1 VKIGIDMLAD
11 QSSGRARGTGRYARG
26 LVGALLAQPG
36 HEFTL
41 YYYDRLPRQVEHV
54 GGRLRELPAGDSL
67 HLSAARLVR
76 DNPDQLDLLLLT
88 CPLENFQGY
97 LPPFPALRGPKLAAI
112 LYDLIP
118 LRFPEH
124 YLAHHGIAQSYR
136 RALAALR
143 QYDLLLAISESARRD
158 AVELLGV
165 APERVVNIG
174 AGSDDGFF
182 CPATSPAAEAGDWLA
197 KQGIH
202 QPFVYGLTA
211 LDYRKNLAGLLAA
224 FERLPRQILES
235 HQFVVTCATESAD
248 EGRRVREAIDRSAVA
263 SRLVLTGR
271 VDDPQLR
278 TLYQH
283 ATAFVF
289 PSLYEG
295 FGLPLVEAMQCGAAV
310 IAGDNSSQA
319 EVVGDAALLA
329 KTDDANDLAAKIT
342 RVLQDRSLAGELRS
356 RAVRRAAR
364 FTWQGVGD
372 RCRRAL
378 DVTLEAPRG
387 AHWLKVWAARGRLA
401 LTNRLTYGPLKT
413 SRPIRWLVGART

>member
-1 VKIGIDMLAD
+1 MKIGIDMLAD
-11 QSSGRARGTGRYARG
+11 QSGGRARGTGRYARG
-26 LVGALLAQPG
+26 LVGALLDQSG

-54 GGRLRELPAGDSL
+54 GGRSRELPAGDSL

-97 LPPFPALRGPKLAAI
+97 LPPFPERRGPKLAAI

-118 LRFPEH
+118 LRFPEQ

-136 RALAALR
+136 RALAAVR

-158 AVELLGV
+158 AIELLGV
-165 APERVVNIG
+165 SPERVVNIG
-174 AGSDDGFF
+174 AGSDNGLF
-182 CPATSPAAEAGDWLA
+182 CPATPPAAKADAWLA
-197 KQGIH
+197 NQGIH
-202 QPFVYGLTA
+202 QPFVYALTA
-211 LDYRKNLAGLLAA
+211 LDYRKNLSGLLAA
-224 FERLPRQILES
+224 FERLPRQVIES
-235 HQFVVTCATESAD
+235 HQFVVTCATENVD
-248 EGRRVREAIDRSAVA
+248 EARRVREAIDRSAVA
-263 SRLVLTGR
+263 SRLLLTGR
-271 VDDPQLR
+271 VDDAQLS

-283 ATAFVF
+283 AAAFVF

-310 IAGDNSSQA
+310 IAGDNSSQV

-329 KTDDANDLAAKIT
+329 KADDAEDLAAKIA
-342 RVLQDRSLAGELRS
+342 RVVEDRNLAGELRS
-356 RAVRRAAR
+356 RAIRRAAG
-364 FTWQGVGD
+364 FTWHGVGD

-378 DVTLEAPRG
+378 EGAIDAPRG
-387 AHWLKVWAARGRLA
+387 AHWLQIWAARGRLA
-401 LTNRLTYGPLKT
+401 LANRLMNGPLEV
-413 SRPIRWLVGART
+413 WGARA